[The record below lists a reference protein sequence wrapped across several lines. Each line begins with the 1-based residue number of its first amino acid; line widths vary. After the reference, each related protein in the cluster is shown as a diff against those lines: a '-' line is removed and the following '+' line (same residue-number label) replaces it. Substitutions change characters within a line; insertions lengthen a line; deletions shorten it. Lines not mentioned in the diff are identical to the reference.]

1 MTGGGPYYAT
11 LFMPLLIYQ
20 EAFDRFRFG
29 HGSALLLL
37 MFLGVG
43 LLLLL
48 LYYWLA
54 AGAMR
59 VTTRR

>member
-20 EAFDRFRFG
+20 TAFDRFRFG
-29 HGSALLLL
+29 QGAAMLLLL
-37 MFLGVG
+37 FLSVG

-48 LYYWLA
+48 VYYVMRSWGLA
-54 AGAMR
+54 DDH
-59 VTTRR
+59 